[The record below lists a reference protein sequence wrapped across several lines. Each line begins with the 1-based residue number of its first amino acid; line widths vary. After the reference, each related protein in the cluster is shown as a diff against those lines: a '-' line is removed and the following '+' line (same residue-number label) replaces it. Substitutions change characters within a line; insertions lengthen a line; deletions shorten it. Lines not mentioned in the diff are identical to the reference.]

1 MYSRAFLAF
10 LVLILSTLVYSHQR
24 SESYSRIDIVNDDEA
39 AVFIEIDFNVQ
50 ISVLSK
56 IKSNFDKSW
65 ESSLQEEVLNN
76 YKIEGSCQLDQGPYF
91 RSSLN
96 TGYVSLKWRQSCKKE
111 TFDIFFSLFFSEDPA
126 HVHIAT
132 INIDGQPYPE
142 KIFTVSSQRWNESS
156 SRNKEEASAYSSFY
170 DYLMLGIKHIL
181 TGLDHIAFLLG
192 LLLLKLKRR
201 DLIIVVTG
209 FTIGHSITLA
219 LGALNY
225 ITPASLFVEAL
236 IGYSIVIVAIECVA
250 SITKQYTLYN
260 RYLLYAWLLFIVF
273 FSLMGSQKYIL
284 GLLGLG
290 LFSYCYFGLSER
302 FKNQKLILIVTMLF
316 GLVHGFGFAGNLSSI
331 GLMQDRFIP
340 ALIGFNLGVEAGQ
353 ILIILSFLFLMYLF
367 KRLINF
373 NIDLLR
379 MYGASSLA
387 CLGIYWF
394 VERLF

>member
-56 IKSNFDKSW
+56 IKSTFDKSW
-65 ESSLQEEVLNN
+65 ESKLQEEILNN
-76 YKIEGSCQLDQGPYF
+76 YKIEGPCQLDQGPYF
-91 RSSLN
+91 RSSLS
-96 TGYVSLKWRQSCKKE
+96 TGYVSLRWRQSCKIE
-111 TFDIFFSLFFSEDPA
+111 TVEIIFSLFFSQDPS

-132 INIDGQPYPE
+132 MNIDGQPYPE
-142 KIFTVSSQRWNESS
+142 KIFTVSSKRWNESS
-156 SRNKEEASAYSSFY
+156 SINKEEASAYSSFY

-192 LLLLKLKRR
+192 LLLLNLKRR
-201 DLIIVVTG
+201 DLIIVITG

-225 ITPASLFVEAL
+225 ISPASLFVEAL

-250 SITKQYTLYN
+250 SITKQYALYN
-260 RYLLYAWLLFIVF
+260 RYLLYAWLLFIIL
-273 FSLMGSQKYIL
+273 FSLIGSQKYIL

-302 FKNQKLILIVTMLF
+302 FKTQKLILIVTMLF

-353 ILIILSFLFLMYLF
+353 ILIILLFLVLMYLV
-367 KRLINF
+367 KRVINF
-373 NIDLLR
+373 RVDLLR